1 MTWYGAVRERSRL
14 AGRGQAALGATVALA
29 AGCLV
34 LAGSGTAAAAPTPA
48 CPAGSAPGTVV
59 CAYTGGAQYWTV
71 PAGVTQAT
79 FTVYGANGGTSA
91 LDAAAGSGAEV
102 TGTLAVS
109 AGTVYQVNVGQAGGY
124 DGNRGTGSAFGGGGE
139 GGSDGAGGGGASD
152 VRDGAYGL
160 ADRLLVAGGGG
171 GGALGGFS
179 DGENPIANGGAG
191 GNADTKGQ
199 TGQGAVGSCGE
210 VVTGGGGGG
219 AGTTSAGGSL
229 GLGSVLASG
238 NSCGLD
244 GGNNGTAGTLGAGGN
259 GGFRFG
265 AGGGGGGY
273 YGGGGGGGQSI
284 DEQGMAGG
292 AGGGGGGA
300 SYTGTASDASINDSP
315 SAWTGSPNGEVIINY
330 GLAITTRTLPGGTV
344 GGSYS
349 GSLAAANGTT
359 PYSWELASGSSL
371 PPGLELS
378 SSGDITGTPA
388 AGGTFGFAVQ
398 ATDSTTPTAMT
409 ATQQLSITI
418 SPATPGV
425 SLGVSPTAGTA
436 TTLTP
441 VTLTATISG
450 VAGGLAPG
458 GTVSFTQDGSPV
470 STCQNVAVGAVSG
483 QASCS
488 LGDLAATSYDFGANY
503 SGDSDYTSG
512 SASVTGYVVSLA
524 PSSVLVTPAPSAPVV
539 GQPVSFTATVTSGGS
554 PVTGGTVQWL
564 VDGSD
569 DGSPVPVNGN
579 GIASLGPVSGLGTG
593 SHTVEAD
600 FSDAG
605 VYAASSQQITLD
617 VGQATPGVSLA
628 VTPSAGSATVVTP
641 VTLIADAVGVAGV
654 ATPSGSFSFTEN
666 GAPITACQNVTVTLG
681 QASCLLGD
689 LAADTYSFGA
699 SYSGD
704 DNYVSG
710 SASTTGYQVSLLP
723 SQVVIT
729 PGVSA
734 PVFGQPVGFTAT
746 VTSGGN
752 PVTGG
757 TVQWLVDGTDVGSPV
772 SVGPA
777 GTATLG
783 PISDLGAGPH
793 TVEADFVN
801 LGTYQASSQ
810 QLNVVVGQAATT
822 TAVAVTG
829 TRLSATVTAVA
840 PGAGTPTGTVTFD
853 VNGKTV
859 GTANLNPSGTASLA
873 YATSGAET
881 VSAAYGGDANFTG
894 SSGSTATKNPV
905 ISAMVSSKY
914 PKTKYGWYR
923 SPVTI
928 TFTCAAGSA
937 PLTGPCPGA
946 VTLRRNGAAQSVTR
960 TIHGTDGGIATVDV
974 SPINID
980 QTKPVVKVT
989 GAKNGATYE
998 APGPAG
1004 LKCTATDSLSGLA
1017 APCDLTVK
1025 RTEAKVSWTATATSK
1040 AGVTTTVAGRFRL
1053 TDFYV
1058 ARAPRVHGRY
1068 VVTVG
1073 KTYTVVAYL
1082 IGATK
1087 APRYVDAAPAGVKPH
1102 PVGAAMTKI
1111 GARLWA
1117 IRASITTT
1125 MDRKYEY
1132 WTLGVLSGGHLHII
1146 LITLRR

>member
-1 MTWYGAVRERSRL
+1 V
-14 AGRGQAALGATVALA
+14 TVALA

-48 CPAGSAPGTVV
+48 CATGSAPATVV
-59 CAYTGGAQYWTV
+59 CSYTGAAQYWTV
-71 PAGVTQAT
+71 PSGVTQAT
-79 FTVYGANGGTSA
+79 FTVYGASGGASA
-91 LDAAAGSGAEV
+91 LDAAPGSGAEV

-229 GLGSVLASG
+229 GLGSVLTSG

-244 GGNNGTAGTLGAGGN
+244 GGNNGTVGTLGAGGN

-273 YGGGGGGGQSI
+273 YGGGGGGGQAF
-284 DEQGMAGG
+284 DNQGNGGG

-300 SYTGTASDASINDSP
+300 SYTGAASDASVNDSP

-349 GSLAAANGTT
+349 GSLAAANGTK

-378 SSGDITGTPA
+378 SSGDITGTPT
-388 AGGTFGFAVQ
+388 AGGTFSVTVQ

-418 SPATPGV
+418 NPATPGV
-425 SLGVSPTAGTA
+425 SLGVSPAAGTA

-441 VTLTATISG
+441 VTLTAAISG
-450 VAGGLAPG
+450 VAGGPAPG
-458 GTVSFTQDGSPV
+458 GAVSFTQGGSPVSGCGDVAVTSGQASCPVGNLPATSYDFSATYSGDSNYGSGAASVTGYQVSLAPSQVSVTAAPTAPVVGQPVTFTAAVSSGADPATAGTVQWVVDGTDDGSPV
-470 STCQNVAVGAVSG
+470 PVNALGIATLGPVSGLAAGQHTVEADFSDPGTYSGSSQQITIDIGQATPGVSLTASPQSGSATVITPVSLTATLVGVAGVAAPSGSVSFSQDGAPISACQDVTVTSG

-488 LGDLAATSYDFGANY
+488 LGDLAAGGYSFGADY
-503 SGDSDYTSG
+503 LGDSNYIAG
-512 SASVTGYVVSLA
+512 SASITGYQVSLL
-524 PSSVLVTPAPSAPVV
+524 PSQVAITSGVTAPVF
-539 GQPVSFTATVTSGGS
+539 GQPVGFTAAVTSGGS
-554 PVTGGTVQWL
+554 PVTGGTVQW
-564 VDGSD
+564 V
-569 DGSPVPVNGN
+569 
-579 GIASLGPVSGLGTG
+579 
-593 SHTVEAD
+593 
-600 FSDAG
+600 
-605 VYAASSQQITLD
+605 
-617 VGQATPGVSLA
+617 
-628 VTPSAGSATVVTP
+628 
-641 VTLIADAVGVAGV
+641 
-654 ATPSGSFSFTEN
+654 
-666 GAPITACQNVTVTLG
+666 
-681 QASCLLGD
+681 
-689 LAADTYSFGA
+689 
-699 SYSGD
+699 
-704 DNYVSG
+704 
-710 SASTTGYQVSLLP
+710 
-723 SQVVIT
+723 
-729 PGVSA
+729 
-734 PVFGQPVGFTAT
+734 
-746 VTSGGN
+746 
-752 PVTGG
+752 
-757 TVQWLVDGTDVGSPV
+757 VDGTDVGSPV
-772 SVGPA
+772 TVGPA
-777 GTATLG
+777 GTAALG

-793 TVEADFVN
+793 TIEADFVN
-801 LGTYQASSQ
+801 LGTYQASTQ
-810 QLNVVVGQAATT
+810 QISIVVGKAATT
-822 TAVAVTG
+822 TAAAVTS

-873 YATSGAET
+873 HATSGAET
-881 VSAAYGGDANFTG
+881 VSAAYGGDDNFTG

-905 ISAMVSSKY
+905 ISATVSSKY

-928 TFTCAAGSA
+928 TFTCVAGSA

-960 TIHGTDGGIATVDV
+960 TIHGADGGIATVVV

-998 APGPAG
+998 APGPAD

-1017 APCDLTVK
+1017 APCKLTVK
-1025 RTEAKVSWTATATSK
+1025 RTEAKAAWTATATSK
-1040 AGVTTTVAGRFRL
+1040 AGVTTTVTGRFRL

-1058 ARAPRVHGRY
+1058 ASAPRVHGRY

-1102 PVGAAMTKI
+1102 PVGAAMTKT
-1111 GARLWA
+1111 GAHLWA

-1125 MDRKYEY
+1125 MDRKYEH
-1132 WTLGVLSGGHLHII
+1132 WALGVLSGGHLHII